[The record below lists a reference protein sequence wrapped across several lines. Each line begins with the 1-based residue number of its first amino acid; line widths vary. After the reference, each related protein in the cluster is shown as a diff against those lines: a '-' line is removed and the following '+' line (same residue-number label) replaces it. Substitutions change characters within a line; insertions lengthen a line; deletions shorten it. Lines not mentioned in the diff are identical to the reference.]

1 MTPDQVAKALLQIA
15 DGIEKSK
22 KPQVSLVAQD
32 ISKVISEISAS
43 PIQIRKAAWRVS
55 GPPASFTVRSSK
67 KSAEETCR
75 RIAGLMMRLAEDE
88 ELGPWDLEEGERT
101 EDKWEDAR
109 KETSN
114 EEKLESKLKF
124 LKRQIDKFISAIKS
138 GEEPEGESEV
148 FTSAK

>member
-1 MTPDQVAKALLQIA
+1 
-15 DGIEKSK
+15 
-22 KPQVSLVAQD
+22 
-32 ISKVISEISAS
+32 
-43 PIQIRKAAWRVS
+43 
-55 GPPASFTVRSSK
+55 
-67 KSAEETCR
+67 
-75 RIAGLMMRLAEDE
+75 MMRLAEDE

-101 EDKWEDAR
+101 EDKLEDAR